1 MRGAVLHTSPGE
13 LVIEDLTIDK
23 PGPNEVLINTTH
35 AGLCHSDLH
44 FMDGHWPV
52 AQSMVMGHE
61 SAGVVAAVGDDVT
74 YVAPGDHVIT
84 CVSMWCGVCRMCLQG
99 KPYLCLDAD
108 SMRSGRPTPSL
119 TFEDGRP
126 CTAFAGLGSFAEELL
141 VHERAVVKIRDDM
154 PLDRAALIG
163 CGVTTGLGAVMR
175 TAAVPAGSS
184 VVVIGCG
191 GIGLSAVQ
199 GARIV
204 GATPIIAVDL
214 VASKL
219 EMARTLGATHTVDA
233 SEVDPVAAVHE
244 ITEGG
249 ADYSFEAIGL
259 SATAEQSW
267 HMIGIG
273 GTATIIGML
282 PMNSEVTIPGGHII
296 MSEKKLQGSLMG
308 GNRFR
313 LDMPKFIDLYLDGRL
328 KLDEMVSATIDIGEV
343 NDGYAAMKA
352 GETLRSVIAF

>member
-13 LVIEDLTIDK
+13 LVVENLTVDK
-23 PGPNEVLINTTH
+23 PNANEVLISTTH

-52 AQSMVMGHE
+52 ENSMVMGHE
-61 SAGVVAAVGDDVT
+61 SAGVVAAVGEDVT
-74 YVAPGDHVIT
+74 YVKPGDHVIT
-84 CVSMWCGVCRMCLQG
+84 CVSMWCGVCRSCLEG
-99 KPYLCLDAD
+99 KPYMCLDGD

-119 TFEDGRP
+119 RFDDGRA

-141 VHERAVVKIRDDM
+141 VHERGVVKIRDDM

-191 GIGLSAVQ
+191 GIGLSAIQ

-204 GATPIIAVDL
+204 GATPIIAVDVL
-214 VASKL
+214 ASKL
-219 EMARTLGATHTVDA
+219 ESALTLGATHTINA
-233 SEVDPVAAVHE
+233 SETDPVAVVHE
-244 ITEGG
+244 ITGGG
-249 ADYSFEAIGL
+249 ADFSFEAIGL
-259 SATAEQSW
+259 TATAEQSW
-267 HMIGIG
+267 AMVGKG

-282 PMNSEVTIPGGHII
+282 PVTSHISIPGAEIM

-308 GNRFR
+308 SNRFR

-328 KLDEMVSATIDIGEV
+328 KLDEMVSATIDITEV

>member
-13 LVIEDLTIDK
+13 LVVESLTVDK
-23 PGPNEVLINTTH
+23 PNPNEVLISTSH

-52 AQSMVMGHE
+52 AESMVMGHE
-61 SAGVVAAVGDDVT
+61 SAGVVAAVGEDVT
-74 YVAPGDHVIT
+74 YVKPGDHVIT
-84 CVSMWCGVCRMCLQG
+84 CVSMWCGVCRTCLQG

-119 TFEDGRP
+119 RFDDGRG
-126 CTAFAGLGSFAEELL
+126 CIAFAGLGSFAEELL
-141 VHERAVVKIRDDM
+141 VHERAVVKIRDEM

-219 EMARTLGATHTVDA
+219 EMARTLGATHTVNA
-233 SEVDPVAAVHE
+233 SETDPVAAVHE
-244 ITEGG
+244 ITGGG

-259 SATAEQSW
+259 SATAEQAW
-267 HMIGIG
+267 AMIGIG
-273 GTATIIGML
+273 GTATVIGML
-282 PMNSEVTIPGGHII
+282 PMTSQVTIPGGEII
-296 MSEKKLQGSLMG
+296 LSEKKLQGSLMG

-328 KLDEMVSATIDIGEV
+328 KLDEMVSATIGIDEV
-343 NDGYAAMKA
+343 NDGYSAMKA

>member
-1 MRGAVLHTSPGE
+1 MRGAVLHASPGE
-13 LVIEDLTIDK
+13 LVVENLTVDK
-23 PGPNEVLINTTH
+23 PDPNEVLINTTY

-52 AQSMVMGHE
+52 AAPTVMGHE
-61 SAGVVAAVGDDVT
+61 SAGVVAAVGEDVT
-74 YVAPGDHVIT
+74 YVKPGDHVIT
-84 CVSMWCGVCRMCLQG
+84 CVSMWCGVCSKCLDG
-99 KPYLCLDAD
+99 KPYMCLNAD
-108 SMRSGRPTPSL
+108 SMRSGRPSPSL
-119 TFEDGRP
+119 QLDDGRS
-126 CTAFAGLGSFAEELL
+126 CIAFAGLGSFAEELL

-204 GATPIIAVDL
+204 GATPIIAVD
-214 VASKL
+214 VAASKL
-219 EMARTLGATHTVDA
+219 EAARRLGATHTVDA
-233 SEVDPVAAVHE
+233 SQSDPVAAVHE
-244 ITEGG
+244 ITAGG

-259 SATAEQSW
+259 TATVEQSW
-267 HMIGIG
+267 AMLGAG

-282 PMNSEVTIPGGHII
+282 PMTSQVTIPGGEII
-296 MSEKKLQGSLMG
+296 LSEKKLQGSLMG
-308 GNRFR
+308 SNRFR

-328 KLDEMVSATIDIGEV
+328 KLDEMVSATIGIDEV

-352 GETLRSVIAF
+352 GETLRSVVAF

>member
-1 MRGAVLHTSPGE
+1 MRGAVLHSSPGQ
-13 LVIEDLTIDK
+13 LVVENLTVDK
-23 PGPNEVLINTTH
+23 PRPNEVLISTTH

-44 FMDGHWPV
+44 FMDGQWAVP
-52 AQSMVMGHE
+52 ASTVMGHE
-61 SAGVVAAVGDDVT
+61 SAGVVAAVGEDVT
-74 YVAPGDHVIT
+74 YVKPGDHVIT
-84 CVSMWCGVCRMCLQG
+84 CVSIWCGECRTCLNG
-99 KPYLCLDAD
+99 KPYMCLNAEAI
-108 SMRSGRPTPSL
+108 RSNRPAPSL
-119 TFEDGRP
+119 TFDDGQP
-126 CTAFAGLGSFAEELL
+126 CVAFAGLGSFAEELL
-141 VHERAVVKIRDDM
+141 VHERAVVRIRDDM
-154 PLDRAALIG
+154 PLDRASLIG

-191 GIGLSAVQ
+191 GIGLSAIQ

-219 EMARTLGATHTVDA
+219 EMARTLGATHTVNAAETDA
-233 SEVDPVAAVHE
+233 VAAVHE
-244 ITEGG
+244 ITGGG
-249 ADYSFEAIGL
+249 AEYSFEAIGL
-259 SATAEQSW
+259 TATAEQSW
-267 HMIGIG
+267 HMTGKG

-282 PMNSEVTIPGGHII
+282 PMDSRVSIPGPEIF

-308 GNRFR
+308 SNRFR
-313 LDMPKFIDLYLDGRL
+313 VDMPKFIDLYLDGRL
-328 KLDEMVSATIDIGEV
+328 KLDEMVSATIGIDEV

>member
-13 LVIEDLTIDK
+13 LVVENLTIDK
-23 PGPNEVLINTTH
+23 PNANEVLINTTY

-52 AQSMVMGHE
+52 MESMVMGHE
-61 SAGVVAAVGDDVT
+61 SAGVVAAVGEDVT
-74 YVAPGDHVIT
+74 YVKPGDHVIT
-84 CVSMWCGVCRMCLQG
+84 CVSMWCGVCRTCLQG

-119 TFEDGRP
+119 RFDDGRG
-126 CTAFAGLGSFAEELL
+126 CNAFAGLGSFAEELL

-244 ITEGG
+244 ITGGG

-259 SATAEQSW
+259 SATAEQAW
-267 HMIGIG
+267 AMIGIG
-273 GTATIIGML
+273 GTATVIGML
-282 PMNSEVTIPGGHII
+282 PMTSKVTIPGGEII
-296 MSEKKLQGSLMG
+296 LSEKKLQGSLMG
-308 GNRFR
+308 SNRFR

-328 KLDEMVSATIDIGEV
+328 KLDEMVSATIDISEV

>member
-1 MRGAVLHTSPGE
+1 MRGAVLHTSPGK
-13 LVIEDLTIDK
+13 LVVENLTVDK
-23 PGPNEVLINTTH
+23 PNPNEVLISTSH

-44 FMDGHWPV
+44 FIDGHWPV
-52 AQSMVMGHE
+52 AEPMVMGHE
-61 SAGVVAAVGDDVT
+61 SAGVVAAVGEDVT
-74 YVAPGDHVIT
+74 YVKPGDHVIT
-84 CVSMWCGVCRMCLQG
+84 CVSMWCGACAKCLDG
-99 KPYLCLDAD
+99 KPYLCLNGD

-119 TFEDGRP
+119 RFNDGRG
-126 CTAFAGLGSFAEELL
+126 CAAFAGLGSFAEELL
-141 VHERAVVKIRDDM
+141 VHERGVVKVRAEM

-184 VVVIGCG
+184 AVVIGCG

-204 GATPIIAVDL
+204 GATPIIAVDI

-219 EMARTLGATHTVDA
+219 EMARTLGATHTVNA
-233 SEVDPVAAVHE
+233 SETDPVAAVHE
-244 ITEGG
+244 ITGGG

-259 SATAEQSW
+259 SATAEQAW
-267 HMIGIG
+267 AMIGAG

-282 PMNSEVTIPGGHII
+282 PVTSQVTIPGAEII
-296 MSEKKLQGSLMG
+296 LSEKKLQGSLMG
-308 GNRFR
+308 SNRFR

-328 KLDEMVSATIDIGEV
+328 KLDEMVSATIGIAEV
-343 NDGYAAMKA
+343 NDGYSAMKA

>member
-13 LVIEDLTIDK
+13 LVVENLTVDK
-23 PGPNEVLINTTH
+23 PNANEVLISTTH

-61 SAGVVAAVGDDVT
+61 SAGVVAAVGEDVT
-74 YVAPGDHVIT
+74 YVKPGDHVIT
-84 CVSMWCGVCRMCLQG
+84 CVSMWCGVCRTCLQG

-119 TFEDGRP
+119 RFDDGRG

-214 VASKL
+214 IASKL
-219 EMARTLGATHTVDA
+219 EMARTLGATHTVNA

-244 ITEGG
+244 ITGGG

-259 SATAEQSW
+259 SATAEQAW
-267 HMIGIG
+267 AMIGIG
-273 GTATIIGML
+273 GTATVIGML
-282 PMNSEVTIPGGHII
+282 PMTSQVTIPGGEII
-296 MSEKKLQGSLMG
+296 LSGKKLQGSLMG

-328 KLDEMVSATIDIGEV
+328 KLDEMVSATIDITEV